1 MPCWV
6 ALALLTALPAA
17 ERGPVLLS
25 AFCRLA
31 LLRGLEGGIGQP
43 DQWFLGRT
51 TRNREGGQ
59 AQELIGI

>member
-1 MPCWV
+1 MTSLQARLSTGLIV

-31 LLRGLEGGIGQP
+31 FLRGLEGGM
-43 DQWFLGRT
+43 
-51 TRNREGGQ
+51 
-59 AQELIGI
+59 ELIGI